1 MGYMKNGWQANVTGC
16 CLPTSALNYTLHV
29 SHHMIRL
36 VSILILKIIN
46 PFLFL
51 PFPSLPF
58 HSFPSFPFPLFP
70 FPSPPSLLSL
80 SPPLLC
86 HSLHPSA
93 IRWPLWQR
101 GLHHDALSHSFFPS
115 LQIVKKELFIHCEE
129 INTWR
134 ENSGFQAVSPGIQT
148 SRKKRAFP
156 LWCFLFLW
164 FKTSPAIVEWRY
176 FKQSLLD
183 IGCFHT

>member
-36 VSILILKIIN
+36 VSVLILKIIN

-51 PFPSLPF
+51 PFLSLPF
-58 HSFPSFPFPLFP
+58 HSFPSFPFPLFL

-93 IRWPLWQR
+93 IHWLLWQR
-101 GLHHDALSHSFFPS
+101 GLHHDPLSHSFFPS
-115 LQIVKKELFIHCEE
+115 LQTVKKRTIHSLWGNQHLEGKFWLPSS
-129 INTWR
+129 ISRNTNLQ
-134 ENSGFQAVSPGIQT
+134 E
-148 SRKKRAFP
+148 KKSIPSMVLSVP
-156 LWCFLFLW
+156 L
-164 FKTSPAIVEWRY
+164 I
-176 FKQSLLD
+176 
-183 IGCFHT
+183 